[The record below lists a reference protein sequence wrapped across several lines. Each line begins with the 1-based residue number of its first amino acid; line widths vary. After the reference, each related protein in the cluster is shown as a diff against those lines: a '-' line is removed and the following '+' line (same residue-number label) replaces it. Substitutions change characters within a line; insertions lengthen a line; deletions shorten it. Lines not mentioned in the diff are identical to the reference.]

1 MSFAL
6 VPMRRMNLDTFAQL
20 SGLHPDMVVRWVEL
34 GLLEA
39 EVDSAGT
46 LCFAPSQLKAAA
58 RLQRLRAG
66 FALNYSALG
75 LVVDL
80 LDRIAQLELTLR
92 QRSRGS
98 L

>member
-1 MSFAL
+1 MTFAL
-6 VPMRRMNLDTFAQL
+6 VPVHRVDLDAFAEL
-20 SGLHPDMVVRWVEL
+20 TRLHPDMVVRWVEL

-39 EVDSAGT
+39 EVDSAGK
-46 LCFAPSQLKAAA
+46 LCFAPSQLNAAA

-92 QRSRGS
+92 QGSRGP